1 MNRLSKREREK
12 LHSFWGQLIDLKCG
26 QIVGLEI
33 KNDDCAE
40 LLSQV
45 IKERLQEENELDEA
59 IAIEDRAESVGDENY
74 PIGGMIEPY
83 DIEREKE
90 ELIQSPKDEPKS
102 DE

>member
-45 IKERLQEENELDEA
+45 IKERLQTEKDLDESVA
-59 IAIEDRAESVGDENY
+59 MDSLAEEGSEDY

-83 DIEREKE
+83 DIGRENK
-90 ELIQSPKDEPKS
+90 
-102 DE
+102 